1 MNQPELMERRPAV
14 GLISLDNILFATDFS
29 SSSFAALPHAVAV
42 ARRYGSKVFLAHAVQ
57 PHPYPLVSGETIT
70 YLDELLQ
77 GAEKEL
83 KDLSQ
88 SPLLKDIEHETLL
101 GHGEIIEVL
110 ARFIAGRRV
119 DLVITGTHGRRGF
132 RRFFLGS
139 VAEEIF
145 RTSPCPVLTVGP
157 HVPHEAQQ
165 KMTLHHVLFPTDLS
179 LESLAA
185 VRYALSFAVEYAA
198 RLTILH
204 VMQDSVRGPA
214 WQAAKICYDKMQA
227 LIPDEVRPW
236 CEADCLVET
245 GDRAETILKIAKERQ
260 ADLIAL
266 GLQKA
271 SALATHRMSNIAYRL
286 VTEAAC
292 PVLTVRDGFSQSPGS
307 TKAAQ
312 N

>member
-1 MNQPELMERRPAV
+1 MNQPDVLEKRPVV

-42 ARRYGSKVFLAHAVQ
+42 ARRYGSKIFIAHAVQ

-70 YLDELLQ
+70 YLDELVQ

-83 KDLSQ
+83 KDLSK
-88 SPLLKDIEHETLL
+88 SPLLKDIEHISLL

-110 ARFIAGRRV
+110 SKFLAGHKV

-157 HVPHEAQQ
+157 HVPHEAPQ
-165 KMTLHHVLFPTDLS
+165 KMALHHVLFPTDLS
-179 LESLAA
+179 PESLAA

-204 VMQDSVRGPA
+204 VMHDAGRGPA

-227 LIPDEVRPW
+227 LIPEEVRPW

-245 GDRAETILKIAKERQ
+245 GDRAEIILRIAKERQ

-271 SALATHRMSNIAYRL
+271 SSLVTHRMSNIAYRV
-286 VTEAAC
+286 VTEATC
-292 PVLTVRDGFSQSPGS
+292 PVLTVRDQFSPTPGAG
-307 TKAAQ
+307 KAAQ